1 MQKIAL
7 HVSGGIFLVV
17 AYLHAWRFVMKVPVY
32 FGQTSIPLMLSA
44 IGAVVCCLLANWM
57 FKAAK
62 TDPSSKP

>member
-17 AYLHAWRFVMKVPVY
+17 AYLHAWRFVMKVPVT

-44 IGAVVCCLLANWM
+44 VGALVCCFLAYWM
-57 FKAAK
+57 FKAGKA
-62 TDPSSKP
+62 D